1 MQDRGY
7 IKWAPFNSVMN
18 GKKIIREINKEKSK
32 INKPTLSE
40 DQIEFINEKIFE
52 AYTNHL
58 KVNLYIYKNENIEKL
73 VGFVNNIN
81 IAKKYITFNTN
92 YIYFNQILKI
102 NDFSEQSY

>member
-18 GKKIIREINKEKSK
+18 GDKIIKEINKEKSK

-40 DQIEFINEKIFE
+40 DQTEFINEKIFE

-58 KVNLYIYKNENIEKL
+58 KVNLYIYKNENIEKII
-73 VGFVNNIN
+73 GFINNIN
-81 IAKKYITFNTN
+81 IPKKYITFNNN
-92 YIYFNQILKI
+92 YIYFNQII
-102 NDFSEQSY
+102 NISNFF